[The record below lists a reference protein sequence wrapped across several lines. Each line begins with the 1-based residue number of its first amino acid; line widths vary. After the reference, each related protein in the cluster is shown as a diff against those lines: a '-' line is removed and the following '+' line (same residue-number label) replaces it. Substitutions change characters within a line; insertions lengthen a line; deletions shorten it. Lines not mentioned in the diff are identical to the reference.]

1 MDRWLFETPWW
12 LLSALAVAAVALLV
26 AGNNRQKTNI
36 KAAGIAVLAVAAG
49 LWATSYF
56 VDTARETCVR
66 QTRQWVT
73 AVVAKDSTTLA
84 ALLHPKAALAAWNRD
99 DILAGAVKYADIYGL
114 QSAIVTGIESKP
126 DPSNVNVTVSVISRH
141 DAKMAVLNTIPST
154 WELGWV
160 KADDGKRW
168 VIKDIFPIRIGQAE
182 RTQFRDDLFGRSPR

>member
-12 LLSALAVAAVALLV
+12 LLSVVAVAAVGLLV
-26 AGNNRQKTNI
+26 AGNNRQKSNL
-36 KAAGIAVLAVAAG
+36 KAAGVGVLALAG
-49 LWATSYF
+49 ALWATSYF
-56 VDTARETCVR
+56 VDTPRETCVR
-66 QTRQWVT
+66 QTREWVT
-73 AVVAKDSTTLA
+73 AVVAKDSAKLG

-114 QSAIVTGIESKP
+114 QSAFVTSIEGKP
-126 DPSNVNVTVSVISRH
+126 DPSNISVTVSVISRH

-160 KADDGKRW
+160 KADDGRSW

-182 RTQFRDDLFGRSPR
+182 RSQFRDDLFGHSPR